1 VILVDANLL
10 IYAHVRTFAQHERA
24 REWLD
29 ARLNGVAPVGFPWT
43 SLLAFLRLTTN
54 PRVFERPEPISEA
67 WRQVLAWLAAERVWI
82 PQPTERHREILGEL
96 LAAPGVHANLVQD
109 AHLAALAIEHGLILC
124 STDGDFARFAGVR
137 WENPLGAG
145 REQQFPPR

>member
-1 VILVDANLL
+1 MILVDANLL
-10 IYAHVRTFAQHERA
+10 IYAHVGTFSQHGRA

-29 ARLNGVAPVGFPWT
+29 ARLNGVAPVGLPWP

-54 PRVFERPEPISEA
+54 PRVFERPESISDA
-67 WRQVLAWLAAERVWI
+67 WRQALAWLGAERAWI

-124 STDGDFARFAGVR
+124 STDGDFARFAGLR
-137 WENPLGAG
+137 WENPLKPAS
-145 REQQFPPR
+145 